1 MLRTRTRRRR
11 VLKVKGQ
18 KSKGKNEA
26 IGSKSKVSGT
36 RRDVKSTPLALAHEA
51 LPFDLDLNLPLRL

>member
-36 RRDVKSTPLALAHEA
+36 RRDVKSTP
-51 LPFDLDLNLPLRL
+51 